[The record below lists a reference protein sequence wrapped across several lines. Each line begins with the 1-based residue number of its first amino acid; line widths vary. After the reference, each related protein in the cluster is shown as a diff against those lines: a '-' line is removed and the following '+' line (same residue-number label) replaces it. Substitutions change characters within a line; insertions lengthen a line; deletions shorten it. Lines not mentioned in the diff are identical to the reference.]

1 MSLLNCIALIDLIFV
16 LKYWS
21 AQHRK
26 YKSWHEVWFYLL
38 WKRKN
43 KSPVALNGWL
53 VMLILWFR
61 PIDAAMVF
69 ERSFNAIGKTWLLR
83 SSTTR
88 VRLRPSLKQGVYF
101 IIVLWADCLERSM
114 SFDSHWIGFGLP
126 QKWVTIVGL
135 YFFSQK
141 SYMWKQ

>member
-88 VRLRPSLKQGVYF
+88 VRLRPSLKNVRYSCNILGKWDLNSNSYNLA
-101 IIVLWADCLERSM
+101 IWY
-114 SFDSHWIGFGLP
+114 GFCSNISGI
-126 QKWVTIVGL
+126 KTKDW
-135 YFFSQK
+135 
-141 SYMWKQ
+141 